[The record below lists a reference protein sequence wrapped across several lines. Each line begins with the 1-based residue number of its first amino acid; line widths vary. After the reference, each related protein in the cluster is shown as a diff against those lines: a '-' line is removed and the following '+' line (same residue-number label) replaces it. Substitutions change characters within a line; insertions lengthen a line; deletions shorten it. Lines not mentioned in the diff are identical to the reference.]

1 MSVFEVTADSAE
13 LRQCCTV
20 LRSDCESKKLLFPVV
35 VVVVVVVGGGGGGGG
50 GGDDDD
56 DFI

>member
-35 VVVVVVVGGGGGGGG
+35 VGGGGGGGG

-56 DFI
+56 DDFI